1 MSLPLR
7 ANDMNQH
14 NDMDIDSQVDPM
26 VSDQLRALADETTPN
41 DLDRA
46 VMREAK
52 RALSADNRRG
62 SFGAWFR
69 PVAFMATIGLS
80 LVIILDLT
88 DRSIFAPDPDPSVEL
103 RSTATLNELKR
114 REKLSAG
121 DAFTAKSEK
130 AREHLQDLEVDYDA
144 SAPQPST
151 DAVLQTPPA
160 ECSDVEK
167 SAAQTWWQCIESL
180 REAGQLEA
188 ANRQLENL
196 RNQFPEFVPPE

>member
-7 ANDMNQH
+7 ANDMSQH
-14 NDMDIDSQVDPM
+14 NDRDIDSQIDPM
-26 VSDQLRALADETTPN
+26 VSDQVRALADETTPN

-52 RALSADNRRG
+52 QALRADNRRG

-80 LVIILDLT
+80 LAIILDLT
-88 DRSIFAPDPDPSVEL
+88 DRSIFAPESGPSVGL
-103 RSTATLNELKR
+103 RPTGTLDELKR
-114 REKLSAG
+114 QEKSSAG
-121 DAFTAKSEK
+121 DAFTAESQK
-130 AREHLQDLEVDYDA
+130 ARERLQDLEVNYDA
-144 SAPQPST
+144 STPEPSM

-188 ANRQLENL
+188 ANWQLENL
-196 RNQFPEFVPPE
+196 RNEFSEFVPPE

>member
-1 MSLPLR
+1 
-7 ANDMNQH
+7 MNQE
-14 NDMDIDSQVDPM
+14 NDRDIDSQVDPM
-26 VSDQLRALADETTPN
+26 VSDQVKALADETTPEI
-41 DLDRA
+41 LDQA
-46 VMREAK
+46 VMREAQ
-52 RALSADNRRG
+52 RALRADNRRG

-88 DRSIFAPDPDPSVEL
+88 DRSIFAPAPDPSVEL
-103 RSTATLNELKR
+103 RPTATLNELKR
-114 REKLSAG
+114 QEKSSAG
-121 DAFTAKSEK
+121 DAFTAESQK
-130 AREHLQDLEVDYDA
+130 ARERLQDLEVNDDA
-144 SAPQPST
+144 STPQPST

-167 SAAQTWWQCIESL
+167 SEAQSWWQCIQSL

-196 RNQFPEFVPPE
+196 RNQFPEFVPLE